1 MHLSTLLA
9 NKTIEYLQK
18 AEAFEPDKPWFA
30 YLAPA
35 ATHSP
40 HQAPK
45 EWLDKYKGQ
54 LDMGWDAYRAQAFAR
69 QKELGIFPSDAQLT
83 PIPTS
88 LPAWDSMNAD
98 Q

>member
-18 AEAFEPDKPWFA
+18 AEAFDPDKPWFI

-45 EWLDKYKGQ
+45 EWLDKYKASLTWDGMPIENKLLPGKRSWESSLQ
-54 LDMGWDAYRAQAFAR
+54 MPNLPLDRLVCR
-69 QKELGIFPSDAQLT
+69 LGT
-83 PIPTS
+83 P
-88 LPAWDSMNAD
+88 
-98 Q
+98 